1 VAVRR
6 GPDPQAVPKSVPNPT
21 EASRI
26 PPKVIGVLIS
36 VRTVVRVYPGP
47 FQAHFGKVQPLR
59 GLWGDLLLLLSLAFI
74 DDPEQVDAGFQ
85 ELRAKELPSG
95 R

>member
-1 VAVRR
+1 
-6 GPDPQAVPKSVPNPT
+6 
-21 EASRI
+21 
-26 PPKVIGVLIS
+26 
-36 VRTVVRVYPGP
+36 
-47 FQAHFGKVQPLR
+47 
-59 GLWGDLLLLLSLAFI
+59 LLLLLSLAFI